1 MGLVN
6 MIRNGMRSF
15 LRIEKAQPSAIVIN
29 EEMTFEDNA
38 AKNRIWYRGK
48 SYDTIELLG
57 CTFNSGARD

>member
-38 AKNRIWYRGK
+38 AKNRIWYRGR
-48 SYDTIELLG
+48 SYELQQRYSHL
-57 CTFNSGARD
+57 